1 MNTTLISALLTL
13 MASLPA
19 SAALR
24 GSANYLVPAESVD
37 AGGIHTASASY
48 VIDASIGGIG
58 GVGTA
63 AAPGVLAKHS
73 YVGQLFQV
81 IGLSVTGNPTNVSEL
96 ATRQLATYV
105 VNDDTTSNSIAGTQV
120 AWSVVNGPITS
131 IDANGLATAGAVY
144 QNEPAAVQ
152 GAYGGR
158 VGTLGLTVLNDNLDN
173 YGSYAGDGLDDAW
186 QVQYFGLG
194 NPNALASLDPDGDL
208 QINRFEYIAG
218 TIPTN
223 ALSKFNLSIAE
234 VSPDRKDIIFE
245 PRFVTRT
252 YSVEYAPNPGTGS
265 FVPLSGGVVSDVG
278 PIRTVR
284 DIQATNFARYYR
296 VFITYP

>member
-1 MNTTLISALLTL
+1 M
-13 MASLPA
+13 PPQ
-19 SAALR
+19 R
-24 GSANYLVPAESVD
+24 ANYSVPTDTVD
-37 AGGIHTASASY
+37 AAGRRTTSASY
-48 VIDASIGGIG
+48 TIDSSLGGIGGIG
-58 GVGTA
+58 SA
-63 AAPGVLAKHS
+63 AAPSVLAKHS
-73 YVGQLFQV
+73 YAGQLFDPSALV
-81 IGLSVTGNPTNVSEL
+81 ITANPTNVNEL
-96 ATRQLATYV
+96 ATRQLGGMTM
-105 VNDDTTSNSIAGTQV
+105 NDDLTSNAVAAAQI
-120 AWSVVNGPITS
+120 AWSVLSGPITS
-131 IDANGLATAGAVY
+131 IDAGGLATAGAVY
-144 QNEPAAVQ
+144 QNEPATVQ
-152 GAYGGR
+152 GALGGKFS
-158 VGTLGLTVLNDNLDN
+158 TIGLTVLNDNLDN

-234 VSPDRKDIIFE
+234 VSPDRKDVTFE

-252 YSVEYAPNPGTGS
+252 YSVEYATNPGTGS

-284 DIQATNFARYYR
+284 DVQATNFTRYYR